1 MIYFLSD
8 QHGGERVGELTKY
21 LDEAGDDDLLIIL
34 GDVGVK
40 FRDTEENR
48 AFDELLL
55 SSKKK
60 IAIMDGNHEN
70 FKFIYSHPEEDW
82 CGGRVHRLTENIVH
96 LERGYIY
103 EIFGKSFFVFGGCR
117 SSQKWKDLGLWQ
129 EEEAPTEEELSRA
142 YSNLERVR
150 YKVDCVLT
158 HKYELGRGTRT
169 EGLFDLCT
177 FIDERV
183 DFGHWYAG
191 HWHVYKSV
199 DEKHTYVYDSLVA
212 LE

>member
-1 MIYFLSD
+1 MKVLCYSSS
-8 QHGGERVGELTKY
+8 RASAVGIAPRAKPITKNAR
-21 LDEAGDDDLLIIL
+21 LDEA
-34 GDVGVK
+34 
-40 FRDTEENR
+40 
-48 AFDELLL
+48 
-55 SSKKK
+55 
-60 IAIMDGNHEN
+60 
-70 FKFIYSHPEEDW
+70 EDSL
-82 CGGRVHRLTENIVH
+82 R
-96 LERGYIY
+96 
-103 EIFGKSFFVFGGCR
+103 FFVFGGCR
-117 SSQKWKDLGLWQ
+117 RSQKWKDLGLWQ

-142 YSNLERVR
+142 YSNLERAG
-150 YKVDCVLT
+150 YKVDYILT